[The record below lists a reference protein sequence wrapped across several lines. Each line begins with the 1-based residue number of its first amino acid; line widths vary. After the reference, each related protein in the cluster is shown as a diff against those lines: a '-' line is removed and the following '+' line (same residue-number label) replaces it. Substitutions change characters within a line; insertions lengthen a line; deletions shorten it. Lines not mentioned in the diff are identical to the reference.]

1 MRKREFLTGV
11 AVLALSVAAGGV
23 GMAASNEP
31 VDAAALA
38 ALRPGMPMSAVEK
51 AMGSAWRT
59 LAPHKGGI
67 IDIVENTHGVIVR
80 IDRKGLV
87 GQISFNSR
95 FEHTIAGVPMG
106 ISLDDLRTTL
116 PDMQIGE
123 ESKVRRATRF
133 GKKQLPE
140 GELSVRITYDRVY
153 EIEISNPDAEYAE
166 PTAPPYPAASGAPGA
181 PFSDP
186 NLKLAV
192 MSSLLYA
199 KALDLGTP
207 QQLASHVLGRTVDL
221 EKDGDEL
228 IPEAL
233 DYLTRYPL
241 SDEQLAAVERIE
253 FDGSGAIYPF
263 AWYFWGGEEGVF
275 DVRDISGIRFCPNL
289 KSISVNSMIDK
300 VDIRALVPLK
310 TLQRVSINVPSEN
323 IEALLDLPSL
333 RTAGRFPPN
342 PVTREIFEELERRGV
357 QFN

>member
-1 MRKREFLTGV
+1 
-11 AVLALSVAAGGV
+11 
-23 GMAASNEP
+23 MAASNEP

-38 ALRPGMPMSAVEK
+38 ALRPGMPVSAVEK

-67 IDIVENTHGVIVR
+67 IDILENTHGVIVR

-87 GQISFNSR
+87 GKIDFNSR

-106 ISLDDLRTTL
+106 ISLDDLRTTV
-116 PDMQIGE
+116 PDMQIG
-123 ESKVRRATRF
+123 SKVRRATRF

-140 GELSVRITYDRVY
+140 GELSVRITYDTVY

-342 PVTREIFEELERRGV
+342 PVTREIFEELARRGV
-357 QFN
+357 QVN